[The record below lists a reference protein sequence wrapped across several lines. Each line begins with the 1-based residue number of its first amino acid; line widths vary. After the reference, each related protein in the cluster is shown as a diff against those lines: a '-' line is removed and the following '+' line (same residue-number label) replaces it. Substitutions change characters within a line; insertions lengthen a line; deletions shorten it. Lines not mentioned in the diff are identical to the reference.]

1 MSKFKSRAVC
11 KILQVAFALPKLGVN
26 KLLSGHG
33 SAKDSPKSILIFC
46 IAHIGDVLCLLP
58 SLHFLRKIYP
68 KAEITVLSPPS
79 LCEFL
84 RKTPLG
90 LIPVPYDE
98 KDVWSNL
105 RLFMRVRL
113 YDTAYV
119 FWAKRE
125 LILAQAIGCKNVI
138 TYDKFKK
145 RYYAYLGN
153 RFIKAPDTINVEKR
167 FTNLIKAANEKVSS
181 NMPSLRFNLSEYF
194 QDTPA
199 IKDPVVLL
207 HSCCKSH
214 CKIVP
219 PSYWR
224 KIASEVSSL
233 GYKPVFTGNGDDE
246 AEFIRKIDPD
256 NRYEHAGNRYSLWEL
271 AKLMN
276 HSKLLVTVDTGI
288 MHLAKYTGIE
298 ILALCGGS
306 NPERIG
312 PSEFFRDEGEADETG
327 VINKYTNNTNWG
339 GDLL

>member
-1 MSKFKSRAVC
+1 
-11 KILQVAFALPKLGVN
+11 
-26 KLLSGHG
+26 
-33 SAKDSPKSILIFC
+33 
-46 IAHIGDVLCLLP
+46 
-58 SLHFLRKIYP
+58 
-68 KAEITVLSPPS
+68 
-79 LCEFL
+79 
-84 RKTPLG
+84 
-90 LIPVPYDE
+90 
-98 KDVWSNL
+98 
-105 RLFMRVRL
+105 
-113 YDTAYV
+113 
-119 FWAKRE
+119 
-125 LILAQAIGCKNVI
+125 
-138 TYDKFKK
+138 
-145 RYYAYLGN
+145 
-153 RFIKAPDTINVEKR
+153 
-167 FTNLIKAANEKVSS
+167 
-181 NMPSLRFNLSEYF
+181 MPSLRFNLSEYF
-194 QDTPA
+194 PDTPA

-224 KIASEVSSL
+224 KIASEVSSF

-339 GDLL
+339 GFALKVFAQTSPALQENRIACA